1 MFKRLNQSGPIFF
14 FYGNSYDLEKVDHQ
28 GELGFFSIMHQFKQ
42 NFFLMNK
49 NEK

>member
-28 GELGFFSIMHQFKQ
+28 VELVFFDNARIQTE
-42 NFFLMNK
+42 FFF
-49 NEK
+49 NE